1 MFVDAQHL
9 LHADYE
15 YWSVRANAVADT
27 GSELIRTFWE
37 VTFEMMLKNHTKG
50 DVMKQYYKH
59 SVM

>member
-15 YWSVRANAVADT
+15 DWSVWANVVADT
-27 GSELIRTFWE
+27 GSDPLRTFWE
-37 VTFEMMLKNHTKG
+37 VTSEMMFKIRANG

-59 SVM
+59 SVV